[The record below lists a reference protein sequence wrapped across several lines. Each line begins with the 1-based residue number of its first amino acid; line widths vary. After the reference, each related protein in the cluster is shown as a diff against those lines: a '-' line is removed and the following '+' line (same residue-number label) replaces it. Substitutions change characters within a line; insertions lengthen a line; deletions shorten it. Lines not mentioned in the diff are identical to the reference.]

1 MNPESQQQTPQPQQ
15 QPQAVTAT
23 PPRVG
28 EPVPSN
34 KTKPPEKPKINPAST
49 QNMLQIAEVRDGIV
63 IMNDGSFRSVIMAKS
78 INFDLMSPREQE
90 SVEAGYQAFLNSLDF
105 DIQIFIRSQ
114 KVDIR
119 QYIDKLAKKRNE
131 QSNMLLGIMMDDYI
145 NYISDLSIQS
155 NIMDKY
161 FYLIV
166 PYFSSVSVKRAI
178 DQSKTFFSG
187 LSGIFNKSKMPHVE
201 VTEQV
206 LEEAKDALRDKVQA
220 VINGLAQCSVKAVP
234 LDTQELIELY
244 YDFYNPDTAT
254 RQKLHNF
261 NDVSAPVISK
271 GVGHA
276 PQPNLDQGMQI

>member
-1 MNPESQQQTPQPQQ
+1 MNPESKQQTSQTQQ
-15 QPQAVTAT
+15 QPSEATAT
-23 PPRVG
+23 PPRVQNSAQ
-28 EPVPSN
+28 PS
-34 KTKPPEKPKINPAST
+34 KQPEKPKINPAST

-78 INFDLMSPREQE
+78 INFDLMSPQEQE
-90 SVEAGYQAFLNSLDF
+90 SVESGYQAFLNSLDF

-119 QYIDKLAKKRNE
+119 MYIDKLQTKRNE

-145 NYISDLSIQS
+145 NYISEVSVQS

-161 FYLIV
+161 FYLVV

-178 DQSKTFFSG
+178 DQSKSFFTG
-187 LSGIFNKSKMPHVE
+187 LSGIFNKSKMPHVA

-220 VINGLAQCSVKAVP
+220 VINGLAQCGVKAVP

-261 NDVSAPVISK
+261 NDVSAPVITK
-271 GVGHA
+271 GVGQA

>member
-1 MNPESQQQTPQPQQ
+1 MNPESKQQTSQTQQ
-15 QPQAVTAT
+15 QPSTATET
-23 PPRVG
+23 PPRVQNSAQ
-28 EPVPSN
+28 PS
-34 KTKPPEKPKINPAST
+34 KPPEKPKINPAST
-49 QNMLQIAEVRDGIV
+49 QNMLQIAEIRDGIV

-78 INFDLMSPREQE
+78 INFDLMSPQEQE
-90 SVEAGYQAFLNSLDF
+90 SVESGYQAFLNSLDF

-119 QYIDKLAKKRNE
+119 MYIDKLQTKRNE

-145 NYISDLSIQS
+145 DYISELSIQS

-161 FYLIV
+161 FYLVI

-178 DQSKTFFSG
+178 DQSKSFFTG
-187 LSGIFNKSKMPHVE
+187 LSGIFNKSKMPHVA

-220 VINGLAQCSVKAVP
+220 VINGLEQCGVKSVP

-261 NDVSAPVISK
+261 NDVSAPVITK
-271 GVGHA
+271 GVGQA
-276 PQPNLDQGMQI
+276 TQPNLDQGMQI